1 MTAKK
6 NESTDLCWARVV
18 GYPFWPAKRISPD
31 KAPQHVLRSHHR
43 QGQTLVKFYG
53 PEVLFGWMDEH
64 EVLSFRGHFQEKSRP
79 PKGKSR
85 NSFKKAVEQAEE
97 AEKRREQGVQS
108 DDDNNLQEQ
117 QGELEG
123 DKLDDDSQK
132 EGKESHEPKEQDH
145 IEEDFDEDYN
155 EHTKKKRSKK
165 KTDDNK
171 EQKSKEKSQ
180 EKREHKK
187 SRRRKKH
194 KKDREEKNR
203 TEDKKKSDSSKRS
216 SKKRKRR
223 HNDDDI
229 IQPKQKK
236 RKNEKIS
243 DDNLTTGNTDK
254 SENTD
259 TENVQKASKSKQQTP
274 KHTVPSLEKLMTF
287 QQGLR
292 VSLYQDKDIPTALK
306 ILEKL
311 KTYEYTIELLKLSKI
326 GRIVNKQKSHKNTTV
341 AQLSTDLF
349 SQFMAVVQSS
359 KRQKQPDIVKDSN
372 TEADYAQ
379 NNHSSVD
386 TTNNGSKT
394 INDQEKELIDEPS
407 KNIPTQQ

>member
-165 KTDDNK
+165 RLMIT
-171 EQKSKEKSQ
+171 KSK
-180 EKREHKK
+180 RVKK
-187 SRRRKKH
+187 
-194 KKDREEKNR
+194 N
-203 TEDKKKSDSSKRS
+203 
-216 SKKRKRR
+216 
-223 HNDDDI
+223 
-229 IQPKQKK
+229 PK
-236 RKNEKIS
+236 
-243 DDNLTTGNTDK
+243 K
-254 SENTD
+254 SENIKNLGAERNT
-259 TENVQKASKSKQQTP
+259 
-274 KHTVPSLEKLMTF
+274 
-287 QQGLR
+287 R
-292 VSLYQDKDIPTALK
+292 
-306 ILEKL
+306 
-311 KTYEYTIELLKLSKI
+311 KI
-326 GRIVNKQKSHKNTTV
+326 GRKKKTELKIRKNLIPLNDPPKKGNDDIMMMT
-341 AQLSTDLF
+341 SYN
-349 SQFMAVVQSS
+349 QS
-359 KRQKQPDIVKDSN
+359 KKK
-372 TEADYAQ
+372 
-379 NNHSSVD
+379 
-386 TTNNGSKT
+386 
-394 INDQEKELIDEPS
+394 EKE
-407 KNIPTQQ
+407 

>member
-1 MTAKK
+1 MITKSKRVKK
-6 NESTDLCWARVV
+6 N
-18 GYPFWPAKRISPD
+18 PK
-31 KAPQHVLRSHHR
+31 
-43 QGQTLVKFYG
+43 
-53 PEVLFGWMDEH
+53 
-64 EVLSFRGHFQEKSRP
+64 KSENI
-79 PKGKSR
+79 KNLGAER
-85 NSFKKAVEQAEE
+85 NTRKIG
-97 AEKRREQGVQS
+97 R
-108 DDDNNLQEQ
+108 
-117 QGELEG
+117 
-123 DKLDDDSQK
+123 
-132 EGKESHEPKEQDH
+132 
-145 IEEDFDEDYN
+145 
-155 EHTKKKRSKK
+155 KK
-165 KTDDNK
+165 KTELK
-171 EQKSKEKSQ
+171 I
-180 EKREHKK
+180 R
-187 SRRRKKH
+187 
-194 KKDREEKNR
+194 
-203 TEDKKKSDSSKRS
+203 KKSDSSKRS